1 MTMHAVSTFLQNGLS
16 LQLPLRCVGI
26 RPRQATYA
34 PFGRNDFP
42 FFMMTSWLVSHD
54 ELHQQNRGDFLTCES
69 LARERKLPREAI
81 KVYSQGDANVSIL
94 SFVKEIV
101 RELNEQMLNVTEK
114 FINF

>member
-42 FFMMTSWLVSHD
+42 FFMMTSWLVSVD
-54 ELHQQNRGDFLTCES
+54 ELLCHIQHLFIELSNYFFH
-69 LARERKLPREAI
+69 ERQ
-81 KVYSQGDANVSIL
+81 Y
-94 SFVKEIV
+94 
-101 RELNEQMLNVTEK
+101 
-114 FINF
+114 